1 MTQMTLF
8 KSQEDWYYQ
17 EIQKKPVDK
26 RTQCDRIFLDLYGHG
41 FYPRVSNYI
50 WRGRFGARLNDLR
63 DRGFRIEIVGK
74 GSRTGEFIYK
84 LGEIK

>member
-1 MTQMTLF
+1 MTLF
-8 KSQEDWYYQ
+8 KSKEDWYYQ
-17 EIQKKPVDK
+17 EIQKKAVDK

-63 DRGFRIEIVGK
+63 EKGFSINIAGK
-74 GSRTGEFIYK
+74 GQRTGEVIYK
-84 LGEIK
+84 LNGSK